1 MYEETL
7 LERIRHLEQDPHE
20 RGARDISLGI
30 ESILGH
36 LQKMMNTRQGS
47 VPIANDYGMPDLTN
61 FPGDNLGAAA
71 GELEHMIKAVI
82 QKYEPRL
89 IQVDVHFD
97 PKPGE
102 TSILRFRLEGT
113 MMADRNKTT
122 PIVFETIVTAEGAVR
137 LEKQ

>member
-7 LERIRHLEQDPHE
+7 LERIRHLERDPQA

-30 ESILGH
+30 NSVLNH

-47 VPIANDYGMPDLTN
+47 VPIAEDYGMPDLTN

-71 GELEHMIKAVI
+71 AELEHMIKTVI

-89 IQVDVHFD
+89 IHVDVHFD

-102 TSILRFRLEGT
+102 TSILRFRLEGAI
-113 MMADRNKTT
+113 MADRDKTT
-122 PIVFETIVTAEGAVR
+122 PIVFETIVTAEGAVHI
-137 LEKQ
+137 EK

>member
-7 LERIRHLEQDPHE
+7 LERIRHLERDPPA

-30 ESILGH
+30 NSVLNH

-47 VPIANDYGMPDLTN
+47 VPIAEDYGMPDLTN

-71 GELEHMIKAVI
+71 AELEHMIKTVI

-89 IQVDVHFD
+89 IHVDVHFD

-102 TSILRFRLEGT
+102 TSILRFRLEGAI
-113 MMADRNKTT
+113 MADRDKTT
-122 PIVFETIVTAEGAVR
+122 PIVFETIVTAEGAVHI
-137 LEKQ
+137 EK